1 MDPFFCC
8 AIFLYPLSLPK
19 PTTKSDHIRDGRI
32 KKGRNFLDIGISDVH
47 QDLPGFLRDLLNK
60 NDILVRSACA
70 IVDDD
75 NDNRDLTAI
84 SGSRTVGR
92 PAHSVHHQTISG
104 VMAGGPHKAE
114 PLADSVRNEG
124 GTLYIVMSGASA
136 SLCSFQLQVKPL
148 L

>member
-1 MDPFFCC
+1 MIFWCRVIKCLDPFFCC

-32 KKGRNFLDIGISDVH
+32 KKGRNFLDIGIIDVH

-75 NDNRDLTAI
+75 NDSRDL
-84 SGSRTVGR
+84 GC
-92 PAHSVHHQTISG
+92 PADSVHRKTFPSVMTGALYWSEHIAFVMWRVPVTLQDSVHHSNNFRCYGKNST
-104 VMAGGPHKAE
+104 
-114 PLADSVRNEG
+114 
-124 GTLYIVMSGASA
+124 
-136 SLCSFQLQVKPL
+136 
-148 L
+148 